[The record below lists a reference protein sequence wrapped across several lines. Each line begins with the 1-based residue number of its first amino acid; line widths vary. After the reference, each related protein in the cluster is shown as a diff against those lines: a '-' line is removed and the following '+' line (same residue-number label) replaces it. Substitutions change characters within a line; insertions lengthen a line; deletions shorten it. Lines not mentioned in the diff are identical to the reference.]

1 MQFANIFSKL
11 TIEIS
16 KFLNCKFQE
25 FEKKLF
31 FSHKFVK
38 IRWNFQRKNF
48 SFTERRE
55 NSVVEFNFV
64 AKLK

>member
-1 MQFANIFSKL
+1 MKFANIFSKF

-31 FSHKFVK
+31 LAINLSKYDGIFKEK
-38 IRWNFQRKNF
+38 IFPLQKNEKIQLLNLV
-48 SFTERRE
+48 S
-55 NSVVEFNFV
+55 
-64 AKLK
+64 